1 MSKLEETLSEM
12 NRNPLPPEWKRE
24 LIDAAFSAAEEERT
38 AEKKIVFLP
47 GVFPRILLAS
57 IAACWIAIAAFH
69 FATPKGPGPQE
80 LAERFGIEEEELPL
94 LARRFGLP
102 SNFSASD
109 AANL

>member
-12 NRNPLPPEWKRE
+12 NRQPLPPEWKRD
-24 LIDAAFSAAEEERT
+24 LIEGALSAAEERIV
-38 AEKKIVFLP
+38 EKEKIVFLP

-57 IAACWIAIAAFH
+57 IAACWVAIAAFH

-80 LAERFGIEEEELPL
+80 LAERFGIEQKDLPF
-94 LARRFGLP
+94 LARRIGIP
-102 SNFSASD
+102 SNFSASN